1 MGKINKT
8 GVISKWKWIKIIVA
22 AGSIEIFKSR
32 QTGLNVLGFFQHEAS
47 PVTIDEL
54 IECVRDA
61 SNKLERGTL
70 DNVFTTFL

>member
-1 MGKINKT
+1 MNG
-8 GVISKWKWIKIIVA
+8 
-22 AGSIEIFKSR
+22 IFKSR

-70 DNVFTTFL
+70 DNVYNIITNVYGIDYVEFL